1 MTAMIK
7 RKTLDF
13 VRNNGYYVG
22 AGLKLAATLPEAS
35 EIAGE
40 LREQLIAF
48 VRAESAKAEL
58 GESLPGSTGVL
69 ESCFGKL
76 KALESD
82 QSKSGFTGL
91 VLSVGAMVSMRSA
104 ESIRSGLEMCRVR
117 DVLDWCKEKLGQT
130 VQSKRKQ
137 AYGQL
142 AGATK
147 PG

>member
-1 MTAMIK
+1 VILFHYP
-7 RKTLDF
+7 TL
-13 VRNNGYYVG
+13 
-22 AGLKLAATLPEAS
+22 
-35 EIAGE
+35 
-40 LREQLIAF
+40 EQ
-48 VRAESAKAEL
+48 
-58 GESLPGSTGVL
+58 
-69 ESCFGKL
+69 
-76 KALESD
+76 D

-104 ESIRSGLEMCRVR
+104 ESIRSALEMCRVR